1 MSFVEDMVRVWAPDG
16 LWELAEPLIPPGRR
30 RAQGGGRRR
39 GDDRALLA
47 VILYMTKAGCSWR
60 TLPAGMFGV
69 TRATAH
75 RRFSEWTAAGFWPR
89 LHQQVLNQLGAGGGI
104 DWSRAVVDSVT
115 VRATKKG
122 I

>member
-1 MSFVEDMVRVWAPDG
+1 MSFVEDMVRVWVPDG
-16 LWELAEPLIPPGRR
+16 LWELARPLIPPGPR

-47 VILYMTKAGCSWR
+47 AILYMTKAGCSWR

-69 TRATAH
+69 TRATTH
-75 RRFSEWTAAGFWPR
+75 RRVAEWTAAGFWIR
-89 LHQQVLNQLGAGGGI
+89 LHQRVLDRLGAQGGI
-104 DWSRAVVDSVT
+104 DWSRAVVDSVS